1 MIPPETHPGPP
12 HREPPRRQ
20 QGGLIG
26 RLTRWADQR
35 LGTAKVVRTALDK
48 VFPDHWSFLLGEIAL
63 YCFIILIGTGVFLT
77 FFFDPSPELT
87 TYEGSYEPLR
97 GVAVSRAY
105 HSALELSFDVRAGLV
120 MRQAHH
126 WAALVFLASITAHL
140 FRVWF
145 TGAYRRPRE
154 INWIIG
160 LTMMLLAVANGFF
173 GYSLLDDQLSASG
186 LRIAYAVV
194 LSIPLAGTWIASLV
208 FGGEFPG
215 PDLLTRF
222 YVLHILIVPAVIAV
236 LVTLHLAILVRHKH
250 AQYPG
255 PGRRE
260 DNVVGERL
268 WPTYLAKAVA
278 VLFVTSAVVFL
289 LGGIAQINPIW
300 VFGPFRPADVSSA
313 SQPDWYMGWLDGA
326 LRLMPPWE
334 IRAFGYEIP
343 NPFFPGVLL
352 PGLIFTGLYLAPFI
366 EARFTRDRAE
376 HHLLDRPRDHPL
388 RTALG
393 VGSLAFYLVLLG
405 AASGDVVSTSFGLS
419 VNTVIWLFRIAS
431 VVVPVVASWVTYR
444 LCNELRERDATGVTP
459 EARSALLPGTGGGSD

>member
-1 MIPPETHPGPP
+1 
-12 HREPPRRQ
+12 
-20 QGGLIG
+20 
-26 RLTRWADQR
+26 
-35 LGTAKVVRTALDK
+35 
-48 VFPDHWSFLLGEIAL
+48 
-63 YCFIILIGTGVFLT
+63 
-77 FFFDPSPELT
+77 
-87 TYEGSYEPLR
+87 
-97 GVAVSRAY
+97 
-105 HSALELSFDVRAGLV
+105 

-126 WAALVFLASITAHL
+126 WAALIFLASITAHL

-160 LTMMLLAVANGFF
+160 LTMMLLAVMNGFF

-186 LRIAYAVV
+186 LRIAYSVV

-222 YVLHILIVPAVIAV
+222 YVLHIMLVPAAIAV

-278 VLFVTSAVVFL
+278 VLFVTAAIVFL
-289 LGGIAQINPIW
+289 LGGVAQINPIW
-300 VFGPFRPADVSSA
+300 IFGPFRPADVSAA

-352 PGLIFTGLYLAPFI
+352 PGLIFLGLYLAPFI
-366 EARFTRDRAE
+366 EARFTGDQAE

-388 RTALG
+388 RTAIG

-405 AASGDVVSTSFGLS
+405 AAAGDVVSTRFGLS
-419 VNTVIWLFRIAS
+419 VNTVIWLFRFAC
-431 VVVPVVASWVTYR
+431 VVVPVVAAVLTYQI
-444 LCNELRERDATGVTP
+444 CNELRARDAP
-459 EARSALLPGTGGGSD
+459 DLNPDARSALLPGTGGGSD

>member
-1 MIPPETHPGPP
+1 VITA
-12 HREPPRRQ
+12 RVA
-20 QGGLIG
+20 
-26 RLTRWADQR
+26 RWVDRR

-63 YCFIILIGTGVFLT
+63 YCFVILIGTGVFLT
-77 FFFDPSPELT
+77 FF
-87 TYEGSYEPLR
+87 YEPSFNEVVYDGDYAALD
-97 GVAVSRAY
+97 GVRMSEAY
-105 HSALELSFDVRAGLV
+105 RSALRISFDVRAGLV

-173 GYSLLDDQLSASG
+173 GYSLLDDQLSGSG
-186 LRIAYAVV
+186 LRIAYSAV
-194 LSIPLAGTWIASLV
+194 LSIPIVGTSIASLV

-215 PDLLTRF
+215 SDLLTRF
-222 YVLHILIVPAVIAV
+222 YVLHILILPAAIAV

-250 AQYPG
+250 AQFAG

-268 WPTYLAKAVA
+268 WPTYTAKAVA
-278 VLFVTSAVVFL
+278 VLFVTAAVVFL
-289 LGGIAQINPIW
+289 LGGVAQINPIW
-300 VFGPFRPADVSSA
+300 FFGPFRPGDVSAA

-326 LRLMPPWE
+326 LRIMPPWE
-334 IRAFGYEIP
+334 IRAFGFEIP

-352 PGLIFTGLYLAPFI
+352 PGLIFAGLYLAPFI
-366 EARFTRDRAE
+366 EARFTGDDAE

-388 RTALG
+388 RTAIA

-405 AASGDVVSTSFGLS
+405 AASGDVVSTNFGLS
-419 VNTVIWLFRIAS
+419 VNTVIWIFRIA
-431 VVVPVVASWVTYR
+431 VLVVPVVAALVTYQ
-444 LCNELRERDATGVTP
+444 LCRELRAHAPTSAAVRPAT
-459 EARSALLPGTGGGSD
+459 TGD

>member
-1 MIPPETHPGPP
+1 MTAPAGDERAARP
-12 HREPPRRQ
+12 PPR
-20 QGGLIG
+20 GLIG
-26 RLTRWADQR
+26 RLAHWTDQR

-63 YCFIILIGTGVFLT
+63 YCFIILVATGVFLT
-77 FFFDPSPELT
+77 FFFDPSPEPT
-87 TYEGSYEPLR
+87 IYQGSYEPLR
-97 GVAVSRAY
+97 GVEVSHAY
-105 HSALELSFDVRAGLV
+105 NSAIELSFDIRAGLV

-126 WAALVFLASITAHL
+126 WAALIFLASITAHL

-160 LTMMLLAVANGFF
+160 LTMMLLAVMNGFF

-186 LRIAYAVV
+186 LRIAYSVV

-222 YVLHILIVPAVIAV
+222 YVLHILLVPAAIAV

-268 WPTYLAKAVA
+268 WPTYLAKALA
-278 VLFVTSAVVFL
+278 VLFVTAAIVFL

-300 VFGPFRPADVSSA
+300 VFGPFRPADVSAA

-352 PGLIFTGLYLAPFI
+352 PGLIFLGLYVAPFI
-366 EARFTRDRAE
+366 EARFTGDHAE

-388 RTALG
+388 RTAIG
-393 VGSLAFYLVLLG
+393 VASLAFYLVLLG
-405 AASGDVVSTSFGLS
+405 AAAGDVVSTRFGLS
-419 VNTVIWLFRIAS
+419 VNTVIWLFRVACL
-431 VVVPVVASWVTYR
+431 VVPVVAAVLTYQI
-444 LCNELRERDATGVTP
+444 CNELRARDAP
-459 EARSALLPGTGGGSD
+459 DLSPDARSALLPGTGGGSD